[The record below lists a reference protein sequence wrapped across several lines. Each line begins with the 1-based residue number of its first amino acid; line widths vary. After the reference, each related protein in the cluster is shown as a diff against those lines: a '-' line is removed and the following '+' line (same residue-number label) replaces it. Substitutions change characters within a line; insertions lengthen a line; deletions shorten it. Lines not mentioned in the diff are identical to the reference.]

1 MSDLISNY
9 KTLDLLTGSVFQ
21 VTWDLGRRCN
31 YDCSYCPAIR
41 HDNFSPHA
49 SLEELKKNADFVFKY
64 ISLYMKYRNYKE
76 ASISFT
82 GGEPTVNPN
91 FIEFIKYLNET
102 YEANYKEQFIC
113 TFALTS
119 NGAMSPKMA
128 DAIVEHMSHITI
140 SYHTEADQSIKDNVL
155 ERIQQIY
162 ASGPAKW
169 CTVSINVMFH
179 AQYFDECVKVC
190 EFLDSKGIGYV
201 PRVIG
206 EEPDS
211 KPTFAH
217 KYSNEQ
223 LQWMKDYWAKK
234 NKKVQEQ
241 HG

>member
-1 MSDLISNY
+1 MSKLIY
-9 KTLDLLTGSVFQ
+9 EYDTLDLLTGSVFQ

-31 YDCSYCPAIR
+31 YDCSYCPASR

-49 SLEELKKNADFVFKY
+49 TLEELKKNADFVFKY

-91 FIEFIKYLNET
+91 FIPFIKYLNET
-102 YEANYKEQFIC
+102 YEANYKDQYFC

-119 NGAMSPKMA
+119 NGAMSEKMA
-128 DAIVEHMSHITI
+128 DAIVDNFSHITI
-140 SYHTEADQSIKDNVL
+140 SYHTEADETIKKNVL

-162 ASGPAKW
+162 AKGSVNH
-169 CTVSINVMFH
+169 CSVSINVMFH

-190 EFLDSKGIGYV
+190 ELLDSKNIIYV

-206 EEPDS
+206 EDIDS
-211 KPTFAH
+211 RPNLAH
-217 KYSNEQ
+217 KYTEAQ
-223 LQWMKDYWAKK
+223 LQWMKDHWDKK
-234 NKKVQEQ
+234 NKKVNENV
-241 HG
+241 

>member
-1 MSDLISNY
+1 MTNLLSDYN
-9 KTLDLLTGSVFQ
+9 TLDLLDGNVFQ

-31 YDCSYCPAIR
+31 YDCSYCPTHR

-64 ISLYMKYRNYKE
+64 ISLYMKYRHYKE

-91 FIEFIKYLNET
+91 FIPFIKYLNEK
-102 YEANYKEQFIC
+102 YQADYKSQYNC

-119 NGAMSPKMA
+119 NGAMSEKMA
-128 DAIVEHMSHITI
+128 DAVVEHFSHITV
-140 SYHTEADQSIKDNVL
+140 SYHTEADDTLKNQAL
-155 ERIQQIY
+155 ARIEQIY
-162 ASGPAKW
+162 KNGPAKH

-179 AQYFDECVKVC
+179 AQYFEECKQVC
-190 EFLDSKGIGYV
+190 EQLDSKGITYV

-206 EEPDS
+206 EEADS

-217 KYSNEQ
+217 KYSDEQ
-223 LQWMKDYWAKK
+223 LQWMKDYWTNK
-234 NKKVQEQ
+234 NEKVNN
-241 HG
+241 G

>member
-1 MSDLISNY
+1 MSNIIYEYD
-9 KTLDLLTGSVFQ
+9 TLDLLSGSVFQ

-31 YDCSYCPAIR
+31 YDCSYCPVHR

-49 SLEELKKNADFVFKY
+49 TLEELKKNADFVFKY

-91 FIEFIKYLNET
+91 FIAFIKYLNET
-102 YEANYKEQFIC
+102 YEAKYKDEYVC

-119 NGAMSPKMA
+119 NGAMSEKMA

-140 SYHTEADQSIKDNVL
+140 SYHTEADETIKKNVL
-155 ERIQQIY
+155 DRILQIY
-162 ASGPAKW
+162 KKGPEQW

-179 AQYFDECVKVC
+179 AQYFDECKQVC
-190 EFLDSKGIGYV
+190 EFLDNNGVTYV

-206 EEPDS
+206 EELDS
-211 KPTFAH
+211 RPTFAH
-217 KYSNEQ
+217 KYSDDQ
-223 LQWMKDYWAKK
+223 LAWMKEYWDRK
-234 NKKVQEQ
+234 NKKVNENV
-241 HG
+241 